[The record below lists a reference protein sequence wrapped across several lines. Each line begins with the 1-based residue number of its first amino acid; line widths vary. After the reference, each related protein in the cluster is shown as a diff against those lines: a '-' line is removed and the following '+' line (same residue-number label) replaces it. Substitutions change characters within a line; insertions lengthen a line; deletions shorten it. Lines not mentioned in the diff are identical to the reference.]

1 MVIDD
6 LKSWSHSGSQSEGI
20 FYFVF
25 HHLPHIM
32 HLPRAKMGFPLLFCP
47 VQSPPPKV
55 IITSCCA
62 DQGFYI
68 RAREYVLLACLLAF
82 MKTLRLHPGG
92 AESGAP
98 MQGTGTCI
106 WVLPEKRQKK
116 DNCNSQSD
124 SVLRAWP
131 AGKSSRRG
139 VNCPNKLKIWRKQ
152 RTTFPP
158 SIPHAQQTHRIQ
170 GTGLFRKSK
179 EYFLSY

>member
-1 MVIDD
+1 MESFGLTVRRYFLFRLPPSPPHHAFAKGEDGVPTSI
-6 LKSWSHSGSQSEGI
+6 LSSTVTSSQSHHYFFMLRRPRFLYTSQGI
-20 FYFVF
+20 CF
-25 HHLPHIM
+25 
-32 HLPRAKMGFPLLFCP
+32 
-47 VQSPPPKV
+47 
-55 IITSCCA
+55 
-62 DQGFYI
+62 
-68 RAREYVLLACLLAF
+68 ACLLAF
-82 MKTLRLHPGG
+82 IKTLRLHPGG

-124 SVLRAWP
+124 SLLRAWP
-131 AGKSSRRG
+131 VGKSSRRG